1 MILLTLLLFTRSR
14 QSCEETST
22 GANSV
27 LDASALS
34 LLTVRWLC
42 AISVLIELTATI
54 ALKLVTLVC
63 LWVALQQHA
72 SSMSF
77 TNASQV
83 PVTCNDALKGIL
95 KQVRLLCEGLKG
107 APLETDVRASAQ
119 TLSSLLSTSGR
130 YTGAVKVPVGWV
142 VVGDPITGAQI
153 NLLINVVHL
162 FAEVVAAGVSPC
174 SSRHLACCPLTYTV
188 KHWAA
193 YLTWWGLEEGACCL
207 LRGLWWGLW
216 GPRLSWCLRQWRW
229 WW

>member
-83 PVTCNDALKGIL
+83 SVTCNNTLKDIL
-95 KQVRLLCEGLKG
+95 EQARLLHEGLKG
-107 APLETDVRASAQ
+107 APSEADVCALAQ
-119 TLSSLLSTSGR
+119 TLLFLLSISDR
-130 YTGAVKVPVGWV
+130 HTGVIKVSVDQMI
-142 VVGDPITGAQI
+142 VGDPITETQI
-153 NLLINVVHL
+153 NLLINVI
-162 FAEVVAAGVSPC
+162 C
-174 SSRHLACCPLTYTV
+174 
-188 KHWAA
+188 
-193 YLTWWGLEEGACCL
+193 
-207 LRGLWWGLW
+207 
-216 GPRLSWCLRQWRW
+216 
-229 WW
+229 